1 MTEEV
6 AKSPETVASVAAEL
20 HRHEESD
27 KKKWEK
33 LKAQERADEHH
44 YHHHH
49 HEHYEEDD
57 EDDEEDEHEHHHGY
71 HKYGERKMQEPVN
84 VFTNG
89 FPGLMGGYPANAG
102 AFGGE
107 GMGLFGAIL
116 IGALLTGGFG
126 GFGGFGGRGVV
137 GEGTAVDAVL
147 QNQDTASI
155 LAAINTTRTEANQGT
170 GAVLSA
176 VNNGFSQTSQNQ
188 SRDTQS
194 VLTTIYGTGANLSN
208 QICQETRNVIQGQ
221 FDLSRQ
227 IDQSFA
233 ANQIARAQDKF
244 DSAQIAFQQTLQT
257 NNQFAA
263 VQAQMCANQNS
274 LERQIAECCCEL
286 QTAIAGV
293 TTARI
298 QDELDACRLREAI
311 AAGSG
316 ANGQVINQI
325 ALSLGAI
332 TQTLAGLQ
340 AKLPA

>member
-1 MTEEV
+1 MTDEV
-6 AKSPETVASVAAEL
+6 AKSPDTVAGVAAEL
-20 HRHEESD
+20 RRHEESD

-33 LKAQERADEHH
+33 VKA
-44 YHHHH
+44 
-49 HEHYEEDD
+49 YEEKHREYD
-57 EDDEEDEHEHHHGY
+57 EDDEEDDDDDHCHKHGK
-71 HKYGERKMQEPVN
+71 HKMQEPVN

-89 FPGLMGGYPANAG
+89 FPGLMGGYPAAGAG

-126 GFGGFGGRGVV
+126 GFGGFGGRGAGVAA
-137 GEGTAVDAVL
+137 EGTAVDAIL
-147 QNQDTASI
+147 SNQDTASI

-176 VNNGFSQTSQNQ
+176 VNGVGAAQASS
-188 SRDTQS
+188 TQQL
-194 VLTTIYGTGANLSN
+194 LTTIYGTGANLSN

-227 IDQSFA
+227 MDQAFA

-244 DSAQIAFQQTLQT
+244 DTAQIMFAQSIQT

-263 VQAQMCANQNS
+263 VAAQACANQNA

-286 QTAIAGV
+286 QSAIAGV

-298 QDELDACRLREAI
+298 QDELNECRLREAI
-311 AAGSG
+311 AQGSG

-325 ALSLGAI
+325 AVSLGAI

>member
-6 AKSPETVASVAAEL
+6 TKSPETVASVAAEL

-57 EDDEEDEHEHHHGY
+57 EDNEEDEHEHHGY

-89 FPGLMGGYPANAG
+89 FPGMGAFPANAG

-126 GFGGFGGRGVV
+126 GFGGFGRGAGVAA
-137 GEGTAVDAVL
+137 EGTAVDAIL
-147 QNQDTASI
+147 SNQDTASI

-176 VNNGFSQTSQNQ
+176 VNGVGAAQAAS
-188 SRDTQS
+188 TQQ

-208 QICQETRNVIQGQ
+208 QICAETRNVIQGQ

-227 IDQSFA
+227 MDQAFA

-244 DSAQIAFQQTLQT
+244 DTAQIMFAQSIQT

-263 VQAQMCANQNS
+263 VAAQACANQNA

-298 QDELDACRLREAI
+298 QDELDECRLREAI

-325 ALSLGAI
+325 AVSLGAI

>member
-57 EDDEEDEHEHHHGY
+57 EDDEEDEHEHHGY

-89 FPGLMGGYPANAG
+89 FPGMGAFPANAG

-126 GFGGFGGRGVV
+126 GFGGFGRGAGVAA
-137 GEGTAVDAVL
+137 EGTAVDAIL
-147 QNQDTASI
+147 SNQDTASI

-176 VNNGFSQTSQNQ
+176 VNGVGAAQAAS
-188 SRDTQS
+188 TQQ

-208 QICQETRNVIQGQ
+208 QICAETRNVIQGQ

-227 IDQSFA
+227 MDQAFA

-244 DSAQIAFQQTLQT
+244 DTAQIMFAQSIQT

-263 VQAQMCANQNS
+263 VAAQACANQNA

-298 QDELDACRLREAI
+298 QDELDECRLREAI
-311 AAGSG
+311 AAGNG

-325 ALSLGAI
+325 AVSLGAI

>member
-6 AKSPETVASVAAEL
+6 AKSPDTVAGVAAEL
-20 HRHEESD
+20 KRHEESD

-33 LKAQERADEHH
+33 VKAYEKKHH
-44 YHHHH
+44 D
-49 HEHYEEDD
+49 HEDYDEDD
-57 EDDEEDEHEHHHGY
+57 EDDDHEGC
-71 HKYGERKMQEPVN
+71 HKHRKHKMQEPVN
-84 VFTNG
+84 VFTSG
-89 FPGLMGGYPANAG
+89 FPGLMGGYPAVANG

-126 GFGGFGGRGVV
+126 GFGGFGRGAGVAA
-137 GEGTAVDAVL
+137 EGTAVDAIL
-147 QNQDTASI
+147 SNQDTASI
-155 LAAINTTRTEANQGT
+155 LAAINTARTEANQGT

-176 VNNGFSQTSQNQ
+176 VNGVGAAQASS
-188 SRDTQS
+188 TQQI
-194 VLTTIYGTGANLSN
+194 LTTVYGTGANLSN

-227 IDQSFA
+227 MDQAFA

-244 DSAQIAFQQTLQT
+244 DSAQIAFQQSLQT

-263 VQAQMCANQNS
+263 VQAQMCANQNAI
-274 LERQIAECCCEL
+274 ERQLAECCCEL

-298 QDELDACRLREAI
+298 QDELNECRLREAI

-325 ALSLGAI
+325 AVSLGAI
-332 TQTLAGLQ
+332 TQTLAALQ
-340 AKLPA
+340 AKVPA

>member
-6 AKSPETVASVAAEL
+6 TKSPETVASVAAEL

-57 EDDEEDEHEHHHGY
+57 EDDEEDEHEHHGY

-126 GFGGFGGRGVV
+126 GFGGFGRGAGVAA
-137 GEGTAVDAVL
+137 EGTAVDAIL
-147 QNQDTASI
+147 SNQDTASI

-176 VNNGFSQTSQNQ
+176 VNGVGAAQAAS
-188 SRDTQS
+188 TQQ

-208 QICQETRNVIQGQ
+208 QICAETRNVIQGQ

-227 IDQSFA
+227 MDQAFA

-244 DSAQIAFQQTLQT
+244 DTAQIMFAQSIQT

-263 VQAQMCANQNS
+263 VAAQACANQNA

-298 QDELDACRLREAI
+298 QDELDECRLREAI
-311 AAGSG
+311 AQGSG

-325 ALSLGAI
+325 AVSLGSI
-332 TQTLAGLQ
+332 TQALAGLQ

>member
-6 AKSPETVASVAAEL
+6 AKKPESLSEVAAEL

-57 EDDEEDEHEHHHGY
+57 EDDEEEDEHEHHHGY

-89 FPGLMGGYPANAG
+89 FPGMGAFPANAG

-126 GFGGFGGRGVV
+126 GFGGFGRGAAGAAAELTGV
-137 GEGTAVDAVL
+137 ETVL
-147 QNQDTASI
+147 SNQNTSSI

-176 VNNGFSQTSQNQ
+176 VNGVGAAQAAS
-188 SRDTQS
+188 TQQ
-194 VLTTIYGTGANLSN
+194 VLTSLYGTGANLSN

-244 DSAQIAFQQTLQT
+244 DAAQIAFQQTIQT

-263 VQAQMCANQNS
+263 VAAQACANQNA

-298 QDELDACRLREAI
+298 QDELDECRLREAI
-311 AAGSG
+311 AQGSG

-325 ALSLGAI
+325 AVSLGSI
-332 TQTLAGLQ
+332 TQALAGLQ

>member
-6 AKSPETVASVAAEL
+6 AKKPESLSEVAAEL

-57 EDDEEDEHEHHHGY
+57 EDDEEEDEHEHHGY

-89 FPGLMGGYPANAG
+89 FPGMMGGYPAAAG

-126 GFGGFGGRGVV
+126 GFGGFGRGAAGAAAELTGV
-137 GEGTAVDAVL
+137 ETVL
-147 QNQDTASI
+147 SNQNTSSI

-176 VNNGFSQTSQNQ
+176 VNGVGAAQSASTQQILTS
-188 SRDTQS
+188 
-194 VLTTIYGTGANLSN
+194 LYGTGANLSN
-208 QICQETRNVIQGQ
+208 QICSETRSVLAGQ

-244 DSAQIAFQQTLQT
+244 DAAQIAFQQTIQT

-263 VQAQMCANQNS
+263 VAAQACANQNA

-298 QDELDACRLREAI
+298 QDELDECRLREAI

-325 ALSLGAI
+325 AVSLGAI
-332 TQTLAGLQ
+332 TQTLAALQ
-340 AKLPA
+340 TKVGQ

>member
-6 AKSPETVASVAAEL
+6 AKKPESLSEVAAEL

-49 HEHYEEDD
+49 HEHYEDD
-57 EDDEEDEHEHHHGY
+57 EDEEDEHEHHGY

-126 GFGGFGGRGVV
+126 GFGGFGRGAGVAA
-137 GEGTAVDAVL
+137 EGTAVDAIL
-147 QNQDTASI
+147 SNQDTASI
-155 LAAINTTRTEANQGT
+155 LAAINTARTEANQGT

-176 VNNGFSQTSQNQ
+176 VNGVGAAQASS
-188 SRDTQS
+188 TQQI
-194 VLTTIYGTGANLSN
+194 LTTVYGTGANLSN

-227 IDQSFA
+227 MDQAFA

-244 DSAQIAFQQTLQT
+244 DSAQIAFQQSLQT

-263 VQAQMCANQNS
+263 VQAQMCANQNAI
-274 LERQIAECCCEL
+274 ERQLAECCCEL

-298 QDELDACRLREAI
+298 QDELNECRLREAI

-325 ALSLGAI
+325 AVSLGAI
-332 TQTLAGLQ
+332 TQTLAALQ
-340 AKLPA
+340 AKVPA

>member
-33 LKAQERADEHH
+33 VKAYEEEHR
-44 YHHHH
+44 
-49 HEHYEEDD
+49 EHDDKDEEDD
-57 EDDEEDEHEHHHGY
+57 DDEHC
-71 HKYGERKMQEPVN
+71 HKYGKHKMQEPVN

-89 FPGLMGGYPANAG
+89 FPGMGAFPANAS

-126 GFGGFGGRGVV
+126 GFGGFGRGVGV
-137 GEGTAVDAVL
+137 AAEGTAVDAIL
-147 QNQDTASI
+147 SNQDTASI

-176 VNNGFSQTSQNQ
+176 VNGVGAAQAAS
-188 SRDTQS
+188 TQQ

-208 QICQETRNVIQGQ
+208 QICAETRNVIQGQ

-227 IDQSFA
+227 MDQSFA

-244 DSAQIAFQQTLQT
+244 DSAQIAFQQSIQT

-263 VQAQMCANQNS
+263 VQAQMCANQNAI
-274 LERQIAECCCEL
+274 ERQLAECCCEL

-298 QDELDACRLREAI
+298 QDELNECRLREAI

-325 ALSLGAI
+325 AVSLGAI

>member
-33 LKAQERADEHH
+33 ARA
-44 YHHHH
+44 
-49 HEHYEEDD
+49 YEEKHREHD
-57 EDDEEDEHEHHHGY
+57 EDDEEDDDDEY
-71 HKYGERKMQEPVN
+71 CHKYGKRKMQEPVN
-84 VFTNG
+84 VFTSG

>member
-1 MTEEV
+1 MTDEV
-6 AKSPETVASVAAEL
+6 AKKPETVADVAEEL
-20 HRHEESD
+20 RRHEESD
-27 KKKWEK
+27 KHKWEK
-33 LKAQERADEHH
+33 VKA
-44 YHHHH
+44 
-49 HEHYEEDD
+49 YEEKHREYD
-57 EDDEEDEHEHHHGY
+57 EDDEEDDDDGHCHKHGK
-71 HKYGERKMQEPVN
+71 HKMQEPVN

-89 FPGLMGGYPANAG
+89 FPGLMGGYPAAGAG

-126 GFGGFGGRGVV
+126 GFGGLGRGAGVAA
-137 GEGTAVDAVL
+137 EGTAVDAIL
-147 QNQDTASI
+147 SNQDTASI

-176 VNNGFSQTSQNQ
+176 VNGVGAAQASS
-188 SRDTQS
+188 TQQL
-194 VLTTIYGTGANLSN
+194 LTTIYGTGANLSN

-227 IDQSFA
+227 MDQAFA

-244 DSAQIAFQQTLQT
+244 DTAQIMFAQSIQT

-263 VQAQMCANQNS
+263 VAAQACANQNA
-274 LERQIAECCCEL
+274 LERQISECCCEL
-286 QTAIAGV
+286 QSAIAGV

-298 QDELDACRLREAI
+298 QDELNECRLREAI

-325 ALSLGAI
+325 AVSLGAI

>member
-33 LKAQERADEHH
+33 VRA
-44 YHHHH
+44 
-49 HEHYEEDD
+49 YEEKHR
-57 EDDEEDEHEHHHGY
+57 EHDDEEDDDEHC
-71 HKYGERKMQEPVN
+71 HKYGKHKMQEPVN

-89 FPGLMGGYPANAG
+89 FPGMGAFPANAS

-126 GFGGFGGRGVV
+126 GFGGRGVV
-137 GEGTAVDAVL
+137 GDGTAVDAVL

-311 AAGSG
+311 AAGNG

-325 ALSLGAI
+325 AVSLGAI

>member
-6 AKSPETVASVAAEL
+6 TKSPETVASVAAEL

-57 EDDEEDEHEHHHGY
+57 EDDEEEDEHEHHHGY

-126 GFGGFGGRGVV
+126 GFGGFGRGAGVAA
-137 GEGTAVDAVL
+137 EGTAVDAIL
-147 QNQDTASI
+147 SNQDTASI

-176 VNNGFSQTSQNQ
+176 VNGVGAAQAAS
-188 SRDTQS
+188 TQQ

-208 QICQETRNVIQGQ
+208 QICAETRNVIQGQ

-227 IDQSFA
+227 MDQAFA

-244 DSAQIAFQQTLQT
+244 DTAQIMFAQSIQT

-263 VQAQMCANQNS
+263 VAAQACANQNA

-298 QDELDACRLREAI
+298 QDELDECRLREAI
-311 AAGSG
+311 AQGSG

-325 ALSLGAI
+325 AVSLGSI
-332 TQTLAGLQ
+332 TQALAGLQ

>member
-6 AKSPETVASVAAEL
+6 AKKPESLSEVAAEL

-57 EDDEEDEHEHHHGY
+57 EDDEEEDEHEHHGY

-126 GFGGFGGRGVV
+126 GFGGFGGRGA
-137 GEGTAVDAVL
+137 GAVAELTGVETVL
-147 QNQDTASI
+147 SNQNTSSI
-155 LAAINTTRTEANQGT
+155 LSAINTARTEANQGT

-176 VNNGFSQTSQNQ
+176 VNGVGAAGAASTQQILTS
-188 SRDTQS
+188 
-194 VLTTIYGTGANLSN
+194 LYGTGANLSN
-208 QICQETRNVIQGQ
+208 QICQETRSVIQGQ

-244 DSAQIAFQQTLQT
+244 DAAQIAFQQTIQT

-263 VQAQMCANQNS
+263 VAAQACANQNA

-298 QDELDACRLREAI
+298 QDELDECRLREAI
-311 AAGSG
+311 AAGNG

-325 ALSLGAI
+325 AVSLGAI